1 MKVKKIFNS
10 KDAAFTPLL
19 QERGRGEVLKV
30 LTILIFLA
38 IFSSCENKPF
48 INATL
53 KAEKSGDCSQQAPPV
68 QMNKNING
76 ERYEFSACLQDGFD
90 EKNYSVTRQG
100 DTLLV
105 NIAAPTTNTT
115 TALYKLTLDIDAYPQ
130 YKYIKLGDQILDIGI
145 SAN

>member
-1 MKVKKIFNS
+1 MKILSLIVVI
-10 KDAAFTPLL
+10 ALL
-19 QERGRGEVLKV
+19 
-30 LTILIFLA
+30 A
-38 IFSSCENKPF
+38 SCENKPF

-76 ERYEFSACLQDGFD
+76 ERYEFSACLGDGFD

-100 DTLLV
+100 DTLSL
-105 NIAAPTTNTT
+105 NIAAPTTNT
-115 TALYKLTLDIDAYPQ
+115 TALYKLTLDIDAYPP